1 MVIPNWSNKSSFFL
15 IVQGQRYLMITLK
28 RVQEAHPRMADSG
41 VYQLI
46 DLGHGEWIFRANFI
60 QICEI
65 NTHSPLPILFLDYYR
80 VCQPFGIEDFLDSPS
95 LFEFRHFLTDC
106 FCMLFR
112 WTTRELLFR
121 SC

>member
-15 IVQGQRYLMITLK
+15 IVQGQRYLMVTLK
-28 RVQEAHPRMADSG
+28 SVQEAYPRMADSG

-46 DLGHGEWIFRANFI
+46 DLGHGEWIFRASFI

-80 VCQPFGIEDFLDSPS
+80 VCQPFGIEDLLDSPS
-95 LFEFRHFLTDC
+95 LFEFCYFLTDC
-106 FCMLFR
+106 FCMLLGR
-112 WTTRELLFR
+112 MTRELLFG
-121 SC
+121 SY